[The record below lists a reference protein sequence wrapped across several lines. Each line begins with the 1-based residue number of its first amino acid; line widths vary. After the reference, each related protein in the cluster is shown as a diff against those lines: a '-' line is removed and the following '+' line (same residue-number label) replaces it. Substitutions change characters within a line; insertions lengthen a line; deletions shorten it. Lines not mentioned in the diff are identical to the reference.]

1 MSYTDCV
8 ARISQ
13 LDALVYGPRDWA
25 STLSSLMGT
34 SASSATSATSTTSSA
49 SQAIDGNSPFAGV
62 LEGLSGG
69 LFVTNAGIAA
79 NAAAQ
84 ASAATSATSAS
95 VGATPFTSPLS
106 GGRLT
111 QDFGP
116 TTETLE
122 PAATVNGIGYAHYH
136 NGVDLAARLGTPVHA
151 AADGTVTFAGKEK
164 DGAVIVKIRHDDG
177 YVTLYGHLDPS
188 LDVKVGDRVTAG
200 QTIGQVGMTGVTTG
214 PHLHFGLYT
223 SGGTAMDPE
232 PALKAGVLPDPATLL
247 GPSAADPNV
256 MVQESGSAAL
266 ARFDAVASKIPYA
279 AEIRSA
285 AIANGIDPLLL
296 TGLVKAESSFHAN
309 SHSSCGAMGLTQLM
323 PGTARSL
330 GVTNP
335 YDPQQ
340 NINGGA
346 KYLARQMKHFGRVDL
361 ALAAYNAGPS
371 AIGRLGVVPDSK
383 QHYVSKILK
392 TWSSYQEPSQ

>member
-1 MSYTDCV
+1 MSYTDCI

-13 LDALVYGPRDWA
+13 LEALVNGSQNWA
-25 STLSSLMGT
+25 STWGSLAGLSNN
-34 SASSATSATSTTSSA
+34 STTSSA
-49 SQAIDGNSPFAGV
+49 TSTQAIDGNSPFAGV
-62 LEGLSGG
+62 LEGLTGG
-69 LFVTNAGIAA
+69 VYVTSAGIAA
-79 NAAAQ
+79 NAAALG
-84 ASAATSATSAS
+84 ASATSGTTS
-95 VGATPFTSPLS
+95 STVFDSPLPS
-106 GGRLT
+106 GRLT

-116 TTETLE
+116 TSETLE
-122 PAATVNGIGYAHYH
+122 PSATVNGVTYAHYH
-136 NGVDLAARLGTPVHA
+136 NGIDLAARLGTAVHA

-200 QTIGQVGMTGVTTG
+200 ETIGQVGMTGVTTG

-223 SGGTAMDPE
+223 SGGTAIDPE
-232 PALKAGVLPDPATLL
+232 PSLKAGYLPDPATLM
-247 GPSAADPNV
+247 GPSAADPTV
-256 MVQESGSAAL
+256 LVQESGSAAL
-266 ARFDAVASKIPYA
+266 ARFDAVSSKIPYA

-296 TGLVKAESSFHAN
+296 TGLVKAESSFHVN
-309 SHSSCGAMGLTQLM
+309 SHSGCGAMGLTQLM

-330 GVTNP
+330 CVTNP
-335 YDPQQ
+335 YDAQQ
-340 NINGGA
+340 NLNGGA
-346 KYLARQMKHFGRVDL
+346 KYLARQLKHFGRVDL

-392 TWSSYQEPSQ
+392 TWASYQEPSL

>member
-1 MSYTDCV
+1 MSYTDCI

-13 LDALVYGPRDWA
+13 LEALVNGSQNWA
-25 STLSSLMGT
+25 STWGSLAGLSNN
-34 SASSATSATSTTSSA
+34 STTSSA
-49 SQAIDGNSPFAGV
+49 TSTQAIDGNSPFAGV
-62 LEGLSGG
+62 LEGLTGG
-69 LFVTNAGIAA
+69 VYVTSAGIAA
-79 NAAAQ
+79 NAAALG
-84 ASAATSATSAS
+84 ASATSGTTS
-95 VGATPFTSPLS
+95 STVFDSPLPS
-106 GGRLT
+106 GRLT

-116 TTETLE
+116 TSETLE
-122 PAATVNGIGYAHYH
+122 PSATVNGVTYAHYH
-136 NGVDLAARLGTPVHA
+136 NGIDLAARLGTAVHA
-151 AADGTVTFAGKEK
+151 AADGT
-164 DGAVIVKIRHDDG
+164 
-177 YVTLYGHLDPS
+177 VTLYGHLDPS

-200 QTIGQVGMTGVTTG
+200 ETIGQVGMTGVTTG

-223 SGGTAMDPE
+223 SGGTAIDPE
-232 PALKAGVLPDPATLL
+232 PSLKAGYLPDPATLM
-247 GPSAADPNV
+247 GPSAADPTV
-256 MVQESGSAAL
+256 LVQESGSAAL
-266 ARFDAVASKIPYA
+266 ARFDAVSSKIPYA

-296 TGLVKAESSFHAN
+296 TGLVKAESSFHVN
-309 SHSSCGAMGLTQLM
+309 SHSGCGAMGLTQLM

-335 YDPQQ
+335 YDAQQ
-340 NINGGA
+340 NLNGGA
-346 KYLARQMKHFGRVDL
+346 KYLARQLKHFGRVDL

>member
-1 MSYTDCV
+1 MSYADCV

-34 SASSATSATSTTSSA
+34 STTSAASTSASASA

-62 LEGLSGG
+62 LETMSGG
-69 LFVTNAGIAA
+69 LYVTSAGIAA
-79 NAAAQ
+79 QAATM
-84 ASAATSATSAS
+84 ASASATTS
-95 VGATPFTSPLS
+95 VGATPFTSPIP

-116 TTETLE
+116 TDVTLE
-122 PAATVNGIGYAHYH
+122 PPQTVNGIGYAHYH
-136 NGVDLAARLGTPVHA
+136 NGIDLAARLGTAVHA

-164 DGAVIVKIRHDDG
+164 DGAVIIKIRHDDG
-177 YVTLYGHLDPS
+177 YVSLYGHLDPS
-188 LDVKVGDRVTAG
+188 LDVKVGDRVAAG
-200 QTIGQVGMTGVTTG
+200 QTIGRVGMTGVTTG

-223 SGGTAMDPE
+223 SGGTAIDPQ
-232 PALKAGVLPDPATLL
+232 PSLKAGVLPDPATLL

-256 MVQESGSAAL
+256 MVQESGSAVL
-266 ARFDAVASKIPYA
+266 ARFDAVAKNIPYA

-296 TGLVKAESSFHAN
+296 TGLVKAESSFHVN
-309 SHSSCGAMGLTQLM
+309 SHSGCGAMGLTQLM
-323 PGTARSL
+323 PVTARSL

-335 YDPQQ
+335 YDAQQ
-340 NINGGA
+340 NLNGGA
-346 KYLARQMKHFGRVDL
+346 KYLARQLKHFGRVDL

-383 QHYVSKILK
+383 KHYVSKILK
-392 TWSSYQEPSQ
+392 TWSSYQEPSV

>member
-1 MSYTDCV
+1 MSYTDCI

-13 LDALVYGPRDWA
+13 LEALVNGSQNWA
-25 STLSSLMGT
+25 STWGSLAGLSNN
-34 SASSATSATSTTSSA
+34 STTSSA
-49 SQAIDGNSPFAGV
+49 TSTQAIDGNSPFAGV
-62 LEGLSGG
+62 LEGLTGG
-69 LFVTNAGIAA
+69 VYVTSAGIAA
-79 NAAAQ
+79 NAAALG
-84 ASAATSATSAS
+84 ASATSGTTS
-95 VGATPFTSPLS
+95 STVFDSPLPS
-106 GGRLT
+106 GRLT

-116 TTETLE
+116 TSETLE
-122 PAATVNGIGYAHYH
+122 PSATVNGVTYAHYH
-136 NGVDLAARLGTPVHA
+136 NGIDLAARLGTAVHA

-200 QTIGQVGMTGVTTG
+200 ETIGQVGMTGVTTG

-223 SGGTAMDPE
+223 SGGTAIDPE
-232 PALKAGVLPDPATLL
+232 PSLKAGYLPDPATLM
-247 GPSAADPNV
+247 GPSAADPTV
-256 MVQESGSAAL
+256 LVQESGSAAL
-266 ARFDAVASKIPYA
+266 ARFDAVSSKIPYA

-296 TGLVKAESSFHAN
+296 TGLVKAESSFHVN
-309 SHSSCGAMGLTQLM
+309 SHSGCGAMGLTQLM

-335 YDPQQ
+335 YDAQQ
-340 NINGGA
+340 NLNGGA
-346 KYLARQMKHFGRVDL
+346 KYLARQLKHFGRVDL

-392 TWSSYQEPSQ
+392 TWASYQEPSL